1 MTLHLTVVIL
11 YQHLNGCPLHTPGRL
26 LPSLI
31 PHLRGGLEPE
41 DYKLLIQ
48 LQDMVML
55 QLKQDTATSDKE
67 PSLTTSSETS
77 SVTKDT
83 PTVVEDMPTIVEDT
97 PTVVEDTPFVTKDTP
112 TVVEDMP
119 SIVEGTPT
127 VVEDTPSVTKDMPTV
142 TMDIPSID
150 QDDESSSVAKQ
161 HDTPSPVSTTPSPV
175 GGDWEVVKSVDSG
188 SEASVVRETHSESL
202 KLLEEVL
209 GTNEGGVSDHGT
221 GDVSLEESGSGL
233 EGNDLSS
240 VIESVV
246 HSVKELVLKKKMK
259 KT

>member
-11 YQHLNGCPLHTPGRL
+11 YQQLSSCPLHTPGRL

-41 DYKLLIQ
+41 DYTLLIQ

-55 QLKQDTATSDKE
+55 QLKTATQDTDKAS
-67 PSLTTSSETS
+67 SLTTSSETS

-83 PTVVEDMPTIVEDT
+83 PTDDEDTPTVAEDT
-97 PTVVEDTPFVTKDTP
+97 PTVVGDTP
-112 TVVEDMP
+112 TVAED
-119 SIVEGTPT
+119 TPT
-127 VVEDTPSVTKDMPTV
+127 VTNVDKDTPSFTVDTPSVIKDMPL
-142 TMDIPSID
+142 ID

-161 HDTPSPVSTTPSPV
+161 QGTPSPVSTTPSPV

-188 SEASVVRETHSESL
+188 SEASVVRETHPESL

-209 GTNEGGVSDHGT
+209 GTNEEGVSDHVT
-221 GDVSLEESGSGL
+221 GGVSMEESASGP
-233 EGNDLSS
+233 EGNDPSS
-240 VIESVV
+240 VMENVV
-246 HSVKELVLKKKMK
+246 HSVKELVFKKKMK